1 MLLLIFF
8 SILYCKKRKGAS
20 NDEKKLP
27 TSQNIFPFSHHRNNK
42 FYQIGNISRGNVDFW
57 WAERNYKTSRRQTSV
72 TDVVQE
78 VCIFVRK
85 RRSKNIKKKL
95 TEGIGLFFYRIF
107 LPMKKQH
114 WQGCSLLLVIK
125 QITRVTKRSVSGQ
138 HHGSSTMTSAKKHR
152 VAFTSFFFF
161 YVFFFEYVW
170 SLIRWKIKWREWG
183 ERGEG
188 VGKQR
193 RKFH

>member
-1 MLLLIFF
+1 MLLLILF
-8 SILYCKKRKGAS
+8 SILHCKKRKGAS
-20 NDEKKLP
+20 NDKKKKLP
-27 TSQNIFPFSHHRNNK
+27 TSQNIFAFSHHRNNK

-95 TEGIGLFFYRIF
+95 TEGIGLFFIRFSYLWKSNIDKGA
-107 LPMKKQH
+107 LY
-114 WQGCSLLLVIK
+114 CLLSSKSRVSRSGRCLVSIMEARQWRRLK
-125 QITRVTKRSVSGQ
+125 SI
-138 HHGSSTMTSAKKHR
+138 GSPSRA
-152 VAFTSFFFF
+152 FFF

-188 VGKQR
+188 VEKQR